1 MHVVTIV
8 TGGSTGIGAE
18 IAQQAA
24 ADSREV
30 IVVSRSPG
38 PLGTHVAA
46 DLSQP
51 AGWSIFEATV
61 ADAVQR
67 ADRLEV
73 FHCAGTLTPIG
84 FAGETDPDAYRANV
98 LLNSA
103 APQIVGEAVI
113 RLVDPR
119 SIPVTLVMITSGA
132 ARSPYPGWSAY
143 CAGKA
148 AMDHWVRTVGEEQK
162 LRDGVKVVAIAPGV
176 VDTPMQAE
184 IRETDESH
192 FPNVDRFR
200 NLHADGDLLD
210 AKEVASRVRA
220 VIDGLESGAVVDLRD
235 L

>member
-1 MHVVTIV
+1 MHVTTII

-18 IAQQAA
+18 IARQAA

-38 PLGTHVAA
+38 PVGIHVAA

-51 AGWSIFEATV
+51 SGWSVFEATV
-61 ADAVQR
+61 ADAIQR
-67 ADRLEV
+67 ADQLEV

-84 FAGETDPDAYRANV
+84 FAGETDPDAYSTNV

-103 APQIVGEAVI
+103 APQIIGESVLRQAAA
-113 RLVDPR
+113 R

-148 AMDHWVRTVGEEQK
+148 AMDHWVRTVGEEQQI
-162 LRDGVKVVAIAPGV
+162 RNGVKVVAIAPGV

-184 IRETDESH
+184 IRESDESR

-200 NLHADGDLLD
+200 SLHADGELLD
-210 AKEVASRVRA
+210 PVEVASRLRA
-220 VIDGLESGAVVDLRD
+220 VFDGLDSGAVVDMRD